1 MSDDAFSLAARVLS
15 AADPQSKCDLAT
27 AALAALNDVGADRLA
42 AACRDWPTP
51 SDRPARPVKPE
62 LLPPAQTPRRRLGG
76 ESGRIA
82 LLHAIAHI
90 EFNAIDLA
98 FDMAARFAGE
108 IDQSGLDTAAFISD
122 WFAVGADE
130 ARHFRWLDHR
140 LAQLGARYGDLPA
153 HDGLWEA
160 AEKTADQVLAR
171 LAIAPMVLEA
181 RGLDVTPAMA
191 GRLRRAG
198 DPESAAILDKIYDEE
213 HAHVAAGVRWFRRI
227 CAGRGV
233 NPVETFHRLVRQR
246 FNGELKPPFND
257 EARALAGLEADF
269 YREWNGSC
277 E

>member
-1 MSDDAFSLAARVLS
+1 MTDDAFSLATRVLS
-15 AADPQSKCDLAT
+15 AADPQCKCNLAT
-27 AALAALNDVGADRLA
+27 TALAALNDAGADRLA

-51 SDRPARPVKPE
+51 PDRPARPAKPE
-62 LLPPAQTPRRRLGG
+62 LLPPAQAPRRRLGG
-76 ESGRIA
+76 ERGRIA

-108 IDQSGLDTAAFISD
+108 IHQSGLDAAAFVAD

-130 ARHFRWLDHR
+130 ARHFRWLEQR
-140 LAQLGARYGDLPA
+140 LASLGASYGDLPA

-227 CAGRGV
+227 CIRRGV
-233 NPVETFHRLVRQR
+233 NPVETFRLLVRQR

-269 YREWNGSC
+269 YRDWNSSC